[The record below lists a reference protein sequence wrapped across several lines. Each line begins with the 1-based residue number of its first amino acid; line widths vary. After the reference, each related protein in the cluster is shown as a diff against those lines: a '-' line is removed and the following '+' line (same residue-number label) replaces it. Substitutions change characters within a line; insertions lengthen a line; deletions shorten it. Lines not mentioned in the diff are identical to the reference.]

1 MYFMVDEPSR
11 LLLGWD
17 FSGTRWW
24 FQAGRGEGRREVEVW
39 EGGKRGGLR
48 AGGSQAGEAGRGL

>member
-11 LLLGWD
+11 LLLDWD

-24 FQAGRGEGRREVEVW
+24 FGE
-39 EGGKRGGLR
+39 EGSEGEEKL
-48 AGGSQAGEAGRGL
+48 GSSL

>member
-11 LLLGWD
+11 LLLDWD

-24 FQAGRGEGRREVEVW
+24 FGGGGE
-39 EGGKRGGLR
+39 RGG
-48 AGGSQAGEAGRGL
+48 GEAEEQPIDK

>member
-11 LLLGWD
+11 LLLGED

-24 FQAGRGEGRREVEVW
+24 FEEGRGERGAGEAWGGEGRGARP
-39 EGGKRGGLR
+39 GR
-48 AGGSQAGEAGRGL
+48 AGGRKLGEAYR

>member
-24 FQAGRGEGRREVEVW
+24 FVVGGVGRRRGIWRGEE
-39 EGGKRGGLR
+39 KL
-48 AGGSQAGEAGRGL
+48 GSSL